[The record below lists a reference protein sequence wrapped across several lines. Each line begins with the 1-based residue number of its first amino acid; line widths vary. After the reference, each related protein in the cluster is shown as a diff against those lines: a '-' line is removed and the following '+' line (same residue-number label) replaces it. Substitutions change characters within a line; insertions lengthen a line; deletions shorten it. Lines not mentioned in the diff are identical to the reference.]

1 MYINILKAIILL
13 LYIRFSLFTF
23 LPSGISQLNTL
34 LFAQRLSLFI
44 YQLNENKCSCN
55 DGPYCFFIEPS
66 YIKSLYIENQVIK
79 KDYIEKEWVEINN
92 NINEYSIEEAF
103 EDLKNKIN
111 NYFQKNLNKN
121 DKEQKLPIQQFE
133 VDISFDNFDSL
144 TKNNDI
150 YLDKRTIIATYP
162 EKVPLTIDGK
172 VRLKYDKNT
181 PDVKNIMDYP
191 SKTYAIFE
199 SSRITITLDGR
210 NFRCIS
216 FFVRPKSMH
225 SNDNYKVTIIGTL
238 TRNLAIEGYNNN
250 KLVFTSNY
258 KYSYFDEKYWT
269 KIIINNDLFINR
281 LILPGNIEIDN
292 ICLSVENNNVYDL
305 QSLFYNNN
313 NKKIVELINDNDI

>member
-1 MYINILKAIILL
+1 MYINILKPIILL
-13 LYIRFSLFTF
+13 LYIRFSLLTF
-23 LPSGISQLNTL
+23 LTSGISQLNTL
-34 LFAQRLSLFI
+34 LFAQRLSLFV
-44 YQLNENKCSCN
+44 YQLNENKCSFN

-92 NINEYSIEEAF
+92 NINEYSIEEVF